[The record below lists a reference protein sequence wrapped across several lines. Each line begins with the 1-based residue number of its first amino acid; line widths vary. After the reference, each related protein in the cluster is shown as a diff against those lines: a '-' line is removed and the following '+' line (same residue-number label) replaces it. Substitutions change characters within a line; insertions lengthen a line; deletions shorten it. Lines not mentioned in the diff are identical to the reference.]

1 MSNNWQE
8 LATNSDGYYQVED
21 FEAAAYKLVAEQVL
35 YHADRSS
42 RKAYGIIER
51 YERNFSKVL
60 DPLGITLGVDRQ
72 LLFAYALPRHATPT
86 LASVAQTLFA
96 LVLRGIYEDGMRAG
110 HLSDDSGEILC
121 DFVELREKYQLMTNR
136 ELPGKGE
143 LDGLIR
149 TAKRWGIARRLED
162 VESPGSGAEVEIN
175 VGGIAIRPAIREVL
189 GETALQQLA
198 LWSGEHAGSTREP
211 GDSIT
216 EQQENGEIDE
226 AP

>member
-1 MSNNWQE
+1 ATNSGRKEGCAMSNYWQE
-8 LATNSDGYYQVED
+8 LATSSDGYYQAED

-42 RKAYGIIER
+42 RKAYGLIER
-51 YERNFSKVL
+51 YERSFCKVL

-110 HLSDDSGEILC
+110 QLSDESGEILC

-143 LDGLIR
+143 LEG
-149 TAKRWGIARRLED
+149 
-162 VESPGSGAEVEIN
+162 
-175 VGGIAIRPAIREVL
+175 
-189 GETALQQLA
+189 
-198 LWSGEHAGSTREP
+198 
-211 GDSIT
+211 
-216 EQQENGEIDE
+216 
-226 AP
+226 

>member
-1 MSNNWQE
+1 
-8 LATNSDGYYQVED
+8 
-21 FEAAAYKLVAEQVL
+21 AAYKLVAEQVL

-42 RKAYGIIER
+42 RKAYGLIER
-51 YERNFSKVL
+51 YERSFCKVL

-110 HLSDDSGEILC
+110 QLSDESGEILC

-143 LDGLIR
+143 LEGLIR

-162 VESPGSGAEVEIN
+162 AENPGSGADIEFT

-198 LWSGEHAGSTREP
+198 LWGPEHGAST
-211 GDSIT
+211 GDP
-216 EQQENGEIDE
+216 DD
-226 AP
+226 